1 MILFLLNQS
10 LRRCFMD
17 LRSLLASCFFT
28 LFAKNCRKYTA
39 FSVIETLFAKII
51 SSFILKKSPLRNS
64 SSSANSSP
72 CPQLIPKISPVRKK
86 FLSSWENSFLP
97 LEKNLYPGRNAKT
110 PGYACKSTRVSPASI
125 ITNDQAWSLV
135 MSKVGHC

>member
-17 LRSLLASCFFT
+17 LRSHLASCFFT

-51 SSFILKKSPLRNS
+51 SSFILKNLLCASPSHPPFHPHVHSYSRKF
-64 SSSANSSP
+64 
-72 CPQLIPKISPVRKK
+72 PQLGKNFFPVEKIVSSRWKK
-86 FLSSWENSFLP
+86 IYTRVETQ
-97 LEKNLYPGRNAKT
+97 KYPGMPAKT
-110 PGYACKSTRVSPASI
+110 PGYLQPP
-125 ITNDQAWSLV
+125 SLV
-135 MSKVGHC
+135 MIRLGH

>member
-17 LRSLLASCFFT
+17 LRNLLASGFYFIC
-28 LFAKNCRKYTA
+28 KNRRKYTA
-39 FSVIETLFAKII
+39 FSVIETLFAQII

-97 LEKNLYPGRNAKT
+97 LEKNLYPGETQKHPGMPAKT
-110 PGYACKSTRVSPASI
+110 PGYLQPP
-125 ITNDQAWSLV
+125 SLV
-135 MSKVGHC
+135 MIRLGH